1 MRKHCLSA
9 NHRDAIL
16 WTNASSG
23 VGNSSAQTVDAH
35 VLVNGRVPASEALRE
50 GWSEAEVCAEELA
63 APQKPIRR
71 SRSASDEGPV
81 PKREK
86 PLRGSKKLIAF
97 GVLDDNGLD
106 GV

>member
-23 VGNSSAQTVDAH
+23 AGNSSAQTVDDH

-50 GWSEAEVCAEELA
+50 GWSEAEVCAEGLA
-63 APQKPIRR
+63 APQKPLRWRR
-71 SRSASDEGPV
+71 WASAAA
-81 PKREK
+81 RE
-86 PLRGSKKLIAF
+86 RKLIAF

>member
-1 MRKHCLSA
+1 M
-9 NHRDAIL
+9 
-16 WTNASSG
+16 SS
-23 VGNSSAQTVDAH
+23 
-35 VLVNGRVPASEALRE
+35 VNGRVPASEAQRE
-50 GWSEAEVCAEELA
+50 GWSEAEVCAEEVVN
-63 APQKPIRR
+63 PQKPLRWRRWARAEAPVSLLR
-71 SRSASDEGPV
+71 SRSAGYDGPE